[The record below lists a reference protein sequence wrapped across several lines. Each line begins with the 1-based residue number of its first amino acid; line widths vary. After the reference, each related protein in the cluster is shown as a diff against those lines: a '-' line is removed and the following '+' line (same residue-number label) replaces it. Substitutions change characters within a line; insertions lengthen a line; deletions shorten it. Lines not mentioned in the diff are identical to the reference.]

1 MCNNDS
7 GAAKGLFIGLTIGF
21 VAGALTALFLT
32 PKTGEEL
39 RADIRRITKDI
50 AIKVEER
57 AKRIR
62 NITKERYN
70 EVVNNVIESYKKVKD
85 LTDKEIEFIKKV
97 ITEQKDIGK

>member
-1 MCNNDS
+1 MANNDS

-50 AIKVEER
+50 ANKVEEK

-62 NITKERYN
+62 NITK
-70 EVVNNVIESYKKVKD
+70 
-85 LTDKEIEFIKKV
+85 
-97 ITEQKDIGK
+97 

>member
-1 MCNNDS
+1 MSNNDS
-7 GAAKGLFIGLTIGF
+7 GAAKGLFIGLTLGF

-39 RADIRRITKDI
+39 RADIRRITKDV
-50 AIKVEER
+50 ANKVDEK

-62 NITKERYN
+62 NITREKYN
-70 EVVNNVIESYKKVKD
+70 EVVNNVVESYKKVKD

-97 ITEQKDIGK
+97 VADQKDIGK

>member
-1 MCNNDS
+1 MGNNDS
-7 GAAKGLFIGLTIGF
+7 GAAKGLFIGLTLGF

-39 RADIRRITKDI
+39 RTDIKRITKDV
-50 AIKVEER
+50 ANKVEEK

-62 NITKERYN
+62 NITKEKYN
-70 EVVNNVIESYKKVKD
+70 EVLNSVIESYKKVKD

-97 ITEQKDIGK
+97 VAEQKDISK

>member
-1 MCNNDS
+1 MGNSDS

-50 AIKVEER
+50 ANKVEER
-57 AKRIR
+57 AKRVR
-62 NITKERYN
+62 NITKEKYN
-70 EVVNNVIESYKKVKD
+70 EVVNNVIDSYKKVKD

>member
-1 MCNNDS
+1 MGNNDS
-7 GAAKGLFIGLTIGF
+7 GAAKGLFIGLTLGF

-39 RADIRRITKDI
+39 RADIKRITKDV
-50 AIKVEER
+50 ANKVEER

-62 NITKERYN
+62 NITKEKYS
-70 EVVNNVIESYKKVKD
+70 EVINNVIEGYKKVKD

-97 ITEQKDIGK
+97 IAEQKDIGK

>member
-1 MCNNDS
+1 MGNNDS
-7 GAAKGLFIGLTIGF
+7 GAAKGLFIGLTLGF

-39 RADIRRITKDI
+39 RADIRRITKDV
-50 AIKVEER
+50 ADKVEEK

-62 NITKERYN
+62 NITKEKYN
-70 EVVNNVIESYKKVKD
+70 EVMNNVIESYKKVKD

-97 ITEQKDIGK
+97 IAEQKDIGR

>member
-1 MCNNDS
+1 MGNNDS
-7 GAAKGLFIGLTIGF
+7 GAAKGLFIGLTLGF

-39 RADIRRITKDI
+39 RTDIRRITKDV
-50 AIKVEER
+50 ANKVEEK

-62 NITKERYN
+62 NITKEKYN
-70 EVVNNVIESYKKVKD
+70 EVLNNVIESYKKVKD

-97 ITEQKDIGK
+97 VAEQKDISK

>member
-1 MCNNDS
+1 MCNSDS

-50 AIKVEER
+50 ASKVEEK

-62 NITKERYN
+62 NITKEKYN
-70 EVVNNVIESYKKVKD
+70 EVLNNVIESYKKVKD

>member
-1 MCNNDS
+1 MGSNDS
-7 GAAKGLFIGLTIGF
+7 GAAKGLFIGLTLGF

-39 RADIRRITKDI
+39 RTDIRRITKDV
-50 AIKVEER
+50 ANKVEEK

-62 NITKERYN
+62 NITKEKYN
-70 EVVNNVIESYKKVKD
+70 EVLNNVIESYKKVKD

-97 ITEQKDIGK
+97 VAEQKDISK

>member
-1 MCNNDS
+1 MSNNDS

-50 AIKVEER
+50 ANKVEEK